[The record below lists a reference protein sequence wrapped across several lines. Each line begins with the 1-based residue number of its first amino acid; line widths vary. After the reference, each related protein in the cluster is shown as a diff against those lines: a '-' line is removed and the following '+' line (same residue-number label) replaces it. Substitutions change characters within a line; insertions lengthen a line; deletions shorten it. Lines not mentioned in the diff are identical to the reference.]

1 MRAIRLEANIY
12 YYLDI
17 FATKEDL
24 KMFVFSYSSN
34 DNVELSRR
42 IEKISGPIKKLYRL
56 RSCFCSLELILFFSV
71 SFLFSR
77 PSRLL
82 VFNHQRAAEE
92 AATASAAPVAKKSRK
107 PKSAAPV
114 EHGLQVDSEL
124 SLRRRACGTPKSSRL
139 AHTQESVS
147 RPIRSSY

>member
-1 MRAIRLEANIY
+1 MATQMRAIRLEANIY
-12 YYLDI
+12 FYLDI

-42 IEKISGPIKKLYRL
+42 IENISGPIKKLYRL

-92 AATASAAPVAKKSRK
+92 AATASAAPVAKGSKYSRA
-107 PKSAAPV
+107 SWA
-114 EHGLQVDSEL
+114 GG
-124 SLRRRACGTPKSSRL
+124 RRRILEMGTATRL
-139 AHTQESVS
+139 PH
-147 RPIRSSY
+147 

>member
-1 MRAIRLEANIY
+1 MATQMRAIRLEANIY
-12 YYLDI
+12 SNLDI

-56 RSCFCSLELILFFSV
+56 RGCFCSLESILFFSV

-77 PSRLL
+77 PSRHL

-107 PKSAAPV
+107 PKSAAPP
-114 EHGLQVDSEL
+114 SN
-124 SLRRRACGTPKSSRL
+124 T
-139 AHTQESVS
+139 VS
-147 RPIRSSY
+147 RSTASSHSDDEHAALPNLRD